1 MTEKDAHEA
10 LLDMYGESALM
21 DDSLRDT
28 LIEVLRL
35 QFTGEEASLAL
46 EVGFGGVTLDAV
58 HRKTG
63 LEEGRLRKRLRT
75 MALKGTMWITPGSG
89 DPEYRTIGIAGP
101 GLIETGGWG
110 NVRFP
115 HSVKLLKALRAFQ
128 IDFAKKMLAR
138 LPVPV
143 ARVWAAP
150 AALPEDASEEDDV
163 FARIARAGYWGVSTC
178 SCRLP
183 HWVSDPGDHC
193 EHLLETCLFLGENA
207 RWGIEHGL
215 CRGITL
221 EEALDIM
228 RRCHEDGLVH
238 SYDPDEFICN
248 CCPDCCVLQ
257 IGHAEPGACVL
268 EHSGFVAAVEAGSC
282 SGCGTCEERC
292 PFQAIRVDD
301 HGTVDAEACLGC
313 GVCVPTC
320 ETGSVRLVRR
330 PEEDQP
336 VPTT

>member
-1 MTEKDAHEA
+1 MSSSDAHEA

-21 DDSLRDT
+21 DDSLRGT
-28 LIEVLRL
+28 LTEVLRL
-35 QFTGEEASLAL
+35 QFTQEEAALAL
-46 EVGFGGVTLDAV
+46 EVGFAGMTLAQLGA
-58 HRKTG
+58 KTG
-63 LEEGRLRKRLRT
+63 MEDDLLRQRLRT
-75 MALKGTMWITPGSG
+75 MARKGTMWITPGSE
-89 DPEYRTIGIAGP
+89 DPIFRTIGIAGP

-115 HSVKLLKALRAFQ
+115 HSVNLLKALRRFQ
-128 IDFAKKMLAR
+128 IDFAKNVLAR
-138 LPVPV
+138 IPVPV

-150 AALPEDASEEDDV
+150 CALPEDASEEDDV
-163 FARIARAGYWGVSTC
+163 FVKIGQAGCWGLSTC

-183 HWVSDPGDHC
+183 HWVNDPGEHC
-193 EHLLETCLFLGENA
+193 DHLLETCLFLGENA

-215 CRGITL
+215 CREITL
-221 EEALDIM
+221 GEAIGLM
-228 RRCHEDGLVH
+228 RRCNEDGLVH

-257 IGHAEPGACVL
+257 IGHAEPGGCVL
-268 EHSGFVAAVEAGSC
+268 EHSGFAAVVDVETC

-292 PFQAIRVDD
+292 PFDAIAVEE
-301 HGTVDAEACLGC
+301 HGTVDATVCLGC

-320 ETGSVRLVRR
+320 ETGSMRLVGR

-336 VPTT
+336 VPTI